1 MVLFLREL
9 KLTAST
15 CNVFVQNL
23 VNGKLLL
30 TLDNVGFK
38 DELGLNAVQVERLR
52 LELAKYD

>member
-15 CNVFVQNL
+15 CNVFVHNL
-23 VNGKLLL
+23 VNGELLL
-30 TLDNVGFK
+30 TLDNVDFK